1 MVRDQCSIWNHS
13 FAVSFTFRVKLTAGE
28 FILCSNFVLFC
39 RFSFPSPFLIL
50 GDCTLYE
57 GKSGGG
63 ADPSVFL
70 SGIGLPSCPIEV
82 TCPQLPLLILWRRA
96 CLTAQVATEEQHAFP
111 KSCRHFISLFSG
123 SPSLPRCQ
131 VEKPQG
137 VWVEV
142 DVWRVWHW
150 WFTCERK

>member
-96 CLTAQVATEEQHAFP
+96 CLTLHRWQQRSNTHFP
-111 KSCRHFISLFSG
+111 RAVDTSYPCSPGLRHCPGARLRNLRVFG
-123 SPSLPRCQ
+123 
-131 VEKPQG
+131 
-137 VWVEV
+137 
-142 DVWRVWHW
+142 WR
-150 WFTCERK
+150 